1 MPVTR
6 SAAWN
11 LWAARSI
18 RQPPVRTSIDEWSA
32 RDVARHDRRA
42 GSSVPS
48 CPGQSSSDV
57 VVVGA
62 GLAGLTAALHW
73 AGTETATYRHG
84 SMDGAITSGRRAAAE
99 VLDA

>member
-1 MPVTR
+1 MGGPLNSST
-6 SAAWN
+6 
-11 LWAARSI
+11 ARSNF
-18 RQPPVRTSIDEWSA
+18 
-32 RDVARHDRRA
+32 DRRVECA
-42 GSSVPS
+42 RRRASRSPRRL
-48 CPGQSSSDV
+48 
-57 VVVGA
+57 VGA